1 MSNKKDKHLM
11 DTLRYYFAE
20 NPHEVDGVYN
30 ASVAYWTDYLFRLVF
45 GSFEWE
51 NVPDDWDKDYMY
63 IHLFKDGYFTIT
75 DTAMGVLPL
84 KCGFYGVNVF
94 DRPTNVNVA
103 NHVLGNFSRIIGVD
117 CALVRLQYDYHGISD
132 LVNRTAVMLA
142 MADSGIAV
150 NLMNSKVAFIGF
162 AEDKAQ
168 AATMQKMYDMIS
180 AGSPAVFVR
189 RGQIQKDDFYFNHV
203 KNNFVADEIQLV
215 QRKVIDAF
223 LTSIGINNANTD
235 KRERLIRAEAESN
248 DTEVQASVEH
258 WLKTVNDT
266 LDVANKLYNLDM
278 GFKRVDFKPD
288 GILDDV
294 MSIPDEKDK
303 EDEQ

>member
-20 NPHEVDGVYN
+20 NPQEVDGVYN

-45 GSFEWE
+45 GAFEWE
-51 NVPDDWDKDYMY
+51 NVPDEWDKDYMY

-235 KRERLIRAEAESN
+235 KRERLIKAEAESN

-278 GFKRVDFKPD
+278 RFKRVDFKPD
-288 GILDDV
+288 GIMDNIISDR
-294 MSIPDEKDK
+294 K
-303 EDEQ
+303 EEEAE